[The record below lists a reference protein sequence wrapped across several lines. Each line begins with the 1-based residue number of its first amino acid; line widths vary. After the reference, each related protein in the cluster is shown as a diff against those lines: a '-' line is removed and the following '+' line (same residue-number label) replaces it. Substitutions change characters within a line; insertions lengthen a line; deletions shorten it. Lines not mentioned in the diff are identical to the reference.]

1 MNSTQIGTLLKR
13 LWIEQDGVTSI
24 EYALLAAL
32 IFGAIV
38 TAVGNLGTSLHAFY
52 DDVALKVADAML

>member
-1 MNSTQIGTLLKR
+1 MKTADHRAVRRAGRRQ
-13 LWIEQDGVTSI
+13 QAGVTSI

-38 TAVGNLGTSLHAFY
+38 IAVGNLGASVQGLY
-52 DDVALKVADAML
+52 DDVALKVADALL